1 MTLTSSTCMSMKEK
15 IMAIEVTQEGFDR
28 LVDSIKFDYLSPE
41 RRAALHE
48 VVMQLREDNTKYEV
62 EVK

>member
-1 MTLTSSTCMSMKEK
+1 MSMKEK

-28 LVDSIKFDYLSPE
+28 LADSIKFEYLSPE
-41 RRAALHE
+41 RKAALHE
-48 VVMQLREDNTKYEV
+48 VVMQLKEANDKREF

>member
-41 RRAALHE
+41 RRAKLHE
-48 VVMQLREDNTKYEV
+48 IVMELKEANDNREF